1 MSEPITDTTLRSSGT
16 LFHVFRGI
24 LILQSPFFRSLFPL
38 PTYPDNNYYE
48 GGLPIVDMQEDSTTL
63 DLLLRFCYP
72 MACRRDQHYIQ
83 ALQDVAASICI
94 PCRYGAIDD
103 LQNFSTALDSS
114 LRV

>member
-1 MSEPITDTTLRSSGT
+1 MAHFSTYFEESSYYSPRSFALCS
-16 LFHVFRGI
+16 
-24 LILQSPFFRSLFPL
+24 
-38 PTYPDNNYYE
+38 TYPDNNYYE